1 MMAIDGED
9 LTYYRQITWENC
21 HKNIE
26 VLFDPD
32 FYFTE
37 YNCFTEKGAGQ
48 ATGEALANNNGNGRI
63 VDRIFEDHDVNRDGK
78 LSMDESQNFLRQY
91 LEEDEFDQN
100 QIATAFNEL
109 DRVGKGY
116 LDKEDLRQFL
126 TQRASDAE
134 ETKYQQSSQQDV
146 VLCSAMSLK
155 LQPAYNPK
163 LQADSTE
170 YKVQFTYGS

>member
-48 ATGEALANNNGNGRI
+48 ATGEALANNNANGRI
-63 VDRIFEDHDVNRDGK
+63 VDRIFEDHGVNRDGK

-91 LEEDEFDQN
+91 LVEDEYD
-100 QIATAFNEL
+100 
-109 DRVGKGY
+109 
-116 LDKEDLRQFL
+116 
-126 TQRASDAE
+126 
-134 ETKYQQSSQQDV
+134 
-146 VLCSAMSLK
+146 
-155 LQPAYNPK
+155 
-163 LQADSTE
+163 
-170 YKVQFTYGS
+170 